1 MLKKIRPTLIGGNNS
16 DIFLKWAYDFST
28 SASSSTFRTS
38 SAIPGFFGQ
47 SEYNIAE
54 YSEEGI
60 TLSRNS
66 LNTTGYGSVVS
77 VGLETDINGYALS
90 IQEMNVLALVG
101 KTI

>member
-28 SASSSTFRTS
+28 SASTSTFRTS
-38 SAIPGFFGQ
+38 SDVPGFYGQ

-54 YSEEGI
+54 YSEEGV